1 MNGMATKADGRLV
14 SVKVVAE
21 RLDVST
27 RWIWAALAS
36 GRMIRP
42 KRLGRAV
49 RFDLVELDRWIDA
62 GCPGLEAWERA
73 EAARGRGDGSGVGR

>member
-1 MNGMATKADGRLV
+1 MQNVIADRRLGSIKA
-14 SVKVVAE
+14 VAE

-27 RWIWAALAS
+27 RWIWKALAS

-49 RFDLVELDRWIDA
+49 KFDLVELDRWIDA
-62 GCPGLEAWERA
+62 GCPGLEVW
-73 EAARGRGDGSGVGR
+73 EAARGRGDGSGVTR